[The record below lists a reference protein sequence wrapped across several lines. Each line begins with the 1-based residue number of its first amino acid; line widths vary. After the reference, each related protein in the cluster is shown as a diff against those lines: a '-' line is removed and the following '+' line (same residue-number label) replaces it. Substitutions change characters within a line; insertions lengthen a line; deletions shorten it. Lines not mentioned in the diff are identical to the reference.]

1 MKHLFTLLF
10 LVPALCVQ
18 AQTVKIG
25 ETTHSTIQEAIN
37 AASNNDVINI
47 TGGHTETLNF
57 NSLAIENI
65 TLRGTNPDVDYI
77 QAQTDVASDT
87 NLRVIT
93 VYRPGNGL
101 QNIFIENLGIKNG
114 NTTKESNTSTQKTGG
129 AILVEKLPG
138 KLTLNNCK
146 IHNNKSG
153 DGVVQSYG
161 SNIDIVES
169 VFENNVSDGSG
180 GAIKMVTKFT
190 SNSTLTVDKSLFY
203 NNTAQNG
210 GAISL
215 DGNITA
221 ELEINA
227 IIQNSTFY
235 KNTAKGTVGG
245 GAIWSK
251 AALSSNISLTLIHN
265 TFYENRWITTAG
277 VQKDDNNALA
287 FTGANDNST
296 GEKGVTSFNLYN
308 SIIVTGEGGEGTS
321 NKRVFQSG
329 NHVSF
334 SNSTVMNNII
344 GNITSGTTSLIQ
356 GSPHNIKMKTG
367 LQAGFSASLSLSN
380 NVLAL
385 SSNGL
390 AVDFC
395 TNNVSNNVTPP
406 TVDQRGY
413 TRDATPDAG
422 AYEYGA
428 SLGLFDFKD
437 SLPFSVYPNPAS
449 QFIHIDADVE
459 VKSVKIYS
467 LLGALEKSIQGTNT
481 VDISNLNKGV
491 HLLVVESDGKQSAK
505 QLIIE

>member
-1 MKHLFTLLF
+1 
-10 LVPALCVQ
+10 
-18 AQTVKIG
+18 
-25 ETTHSTIQEAIN
+25 
-37 AASNNDVINI
+37 
-47 TGGHTETLNF
+47 
-57 NSLAIENI
+57 LAIENI

-190 SNSTLTVDKSLFY
+190 SNSTLTVDKSLFF
-203 NNTAQNG
+203 NNTAENG

-221 ELEINA
+221 AREINA

-235 KNTAKGTVGG
+235 KNTANGTVGG

-277 VQKDDNNALA
+277 IQKDDNNALA
-287 FTGANDNST
+287 FTGANDSET

-321 NKRVFQSG
+321 NKKVFKSG
-329 NHVSF
+329 SNVSF
-334 SNSTVMNNII
+334 SNSTVKNNII
-344 GNITSGTTSLIQ
+344 GII
-356 GSPHNIKMKTG
+356 
-367 LQAGFSASLSLSN
+367 
-380 NVLAL
+380 
-385 SSNGL
+385 
-390 AVDFC
+390 
-395 TNNVSNNVTPP
+395 
-406 TVDQRGY
+406 
-413 TRDATPDAG
+413 TRDTSSFNSG
-422 AYEYGA
+422 
-428 SLGLFDFKD
+428 D
-437 SLPFSVYPNPAS
+437 S
-449 QFIHIDADVE
+449 
-459 VKSVKIYS
+459 
-467 LLGALEKSIQGTNT
+467 T
-481 VDISNLNKGV
+481 
-491 HLLVVESDGKQSAK
+491 
-505 QLIIE
+505 

>member
-1 MKHLFTLLF
+1 MKYLFTLLF
-10 LVPALCVQ
+10 LVPALWVQ

-25 ETTHSTIQEAIN
+25 ETNYDTIQEAIN
-37 AASNNDVINI
+37 VASNNDVINI
-47 TGGHTETLNF
+47 TGEHTETLNF

-77 QAQTDVASDT
+77 QAQTDVAPNT

-93 VYRPGNGL
+93 VYRPANGL

-114 NTTKESNTSTQKTGG
+114 DTTGGQSSTQLSGG

-153 DGVVQSYG
+153 DGVVQSNG

-210 GAISL
+210 GAIFL
-215 DGNITA
+215 DGNLKK
-221 ELEINA
+221 EVEINA
-227 IIQNSTFY
+227 TIQNSTFY
-235 KNTAKGTVGG
+235 KNTANGTVGG

-251 AALSSNISLTLIHN
+251 VADTSNISLTLIHN
-265 TFYENRWITTAG
+265 TIYENRWITTAG
-277 VQKDDNNALA
+277 TQKDDNNALA
-287 FTGANDNST
+287 FTGSE
-296 GEKGVTSFNLYN
+296 GGVTSFNLYN

-329 NHVSF
+329 DFVSF
-334 SNSTVMNNII
+334 SNSTVKNNII
-344 GNITSGTTSLIQ
+344 GIITSGTSSLIQ
-356 GSPHNIKMKTG
+356 GDPHNIKMKTG

-395 TNNVSNNVTPP
+395 TIDVSNNVTPP

-481 VDISNLNKGV
+481 VDISNLNRGV

>member
-10 LVPALCVQ
+10 LVPALWVQ

-25 ETTHSTIQEAIN
+25 ETNYDTIQEAIN

-87 NLRVIT
+87 NLRVIS

-129 AILVEKLPG
+129 AILVEELPG

-153 DGVVQSYG
+153 DGVVQSIG

-190 SNSTLTVDKSLFY
+190 NSTLTVDKSLFY
-203 NNTAQNG
+203 NNTAENG

-215 DGNITA
+215 DGSVTS
-221 ELEINA
+221 EVEINA
-227 IIQNSTFY
+227 TIQNSTFY
-235 KNTAKGTVGG
+235 KNTALLGSVGG
-245 GAIWSK
+245 GGIWTK
-251 AALSSNISLTLIHN
+251 ASTSNNVSLSLLHT
-265 TFYENRWITTAG
+265 TMYENRWKAKNNNGELIE
-277 VQKDDNNALA
+277 KDDKNAIA
-287 FTGANDNST
+287 FDAS
-296 GEKGVTSFNLYN
+296 GVTSFNLYN
-308 SIIVTGEGGEGTS
+308 SIIVTGEGVSTSS
-321 NKRVFQSG
+321 NKKVFKSG
-329 NHVSF
+329 SNVSF
-334 SNSTVMNNII
+334 SNSTVKNNII
-344 GNITSGTTSLIQ
+344 GFITPDTSALIQ
-356 GSPHNIKMKTG
+356 GTPHNIKMKTG

-395 TNNVSNNVTPP
+395 TNDVSNYVTPP

-481 VDISNLNKGV
+481 VDISNLNRGV

>member
-1 MKHLFTLLF
+1 MIMKHLFTLLF
-10 LVPALCVQ
+10 LVPALWVQ
-18 AQTVKIG
+18 AQTVSIEG
-25 ETTHSTIQEAIN
+25 GDTYTTIQEAIN
-37 AASNNDVINI
+37 AASNNAVINI

-77 QAQTDVASDT
+77 QAQTDASNT

-93 VYRPGNGL
+93 VYRPANGL

-114 NTTKESNTSTQKTGG
+114 DTTGGGSDTQLSGG

-180 GAIKMVTKFT
+180 GAIKMVTKFA
-190 SNSTLTVDKSLFY
+190 SNSTLTVDKSLFH

-210 GAISL
+210 GAIFL
-215 DGNITA
+215 DGTVDSNV
-221 ELEINA
+221 EINA
-227 IIQNSTFY
+227 TIQNSTFY
-235 KNTAKGTVGG
+235 KNTALLGSVGG
-245 GAIWSK
+245 GGIWSK
-251 AALSSNISLTLIHN
+251 AATSNNVSLTLLH
-265 TFYENRWITTAG
+265 TTMYENRWKANNNAG
-277 VQKDDNNALA
+277 ELIEKDDKNAIA
-287 FTGANDNST
+287 FDAG
-296 GEKGVTSFNLYN
+296 GVTSFNLYN
-308 SIIVTGEGGEGTS
+308 SIIVTGEGVSTSS
-321 NKRVFQSG
+321 NKRVFKSG
-329 NHVSF
+329 NDVSF
-334 SNSTVMNNII
+334 SNSTVKNNII
-344 GNITSGTTSLIQ
+344 GNITSATSDLIQ
-356 GSPHNIKMKTG
+356 GTPHNIKMKTG
-367 LQAGFSASLSLSN
+367 LQAGFSASVSLSN

-395 TNNVSNNVTPP
+395 TNDVSNNVTPP

-449 QFIHIDADVE
+449 QFIHIDTDVKVE
-459 VKSVKIYS
+459 SVKIYS
-467 LLGALEKSIQGTNT
+467 LLGALEKSVQAKNT
-481 VDISNLNKGV
+481 VDISNLNRGV